1 MAEPVFET
9 PTIEAPVIPAA
20 EAPAPAAPEADL
32 LDQLDV
38 LLPEPF
44 GPEPPTATA
53 QAADVGSP
61 VVPEPETAAGAPG
74 GGEFDLVAPAEVVA
88 AAAPVAAVPPQPA
101 PPTRPIPAALPAAR
115 AHHRHEPSAPP
126 PPEWGVLAAAIAI
139 SESPLDGP
147 TPAPVATGAGVAGA
161 RPARRFS
168 RLKWFTVVAV
178 LLAGG
183 AAAAVAV
190 FGPANLLKFLH

>member
-1 MAEPVFET
+1 VF
-9 PTIEAPVIPAA
+9 
-20 EAPAPAAPEADL
+20 
-32 LDQLDV
+32 DQLDV

-44 GPEPPTATA
+44 GPEPPTTTA

-61 VVPEPETAAGAPG
+61 VAPEPETAAGAPG
-74 GGEFDLVAPAEVVA
+74 GGEFDLVAPAEAVV

-115 AHHRHEPSAPP
+115 AHHRHVPSAPP

-147 TPAPVATGAGVAGA
+147 TPAPGAPQGGGAGA
-161 RPARRFS
+161 RPARPVWR
-168 RLKWFTVVAV
+168 RK
-178 LLAGG
+178 
-183 AAAAVAV
+183 
-190 FGPANLLKFLH
+190 